1 MRIADVVRKL
11 RQQRRR
17 RNAALRERILIQSKF
32 ESLIAPAIC
41 NERASAKP
49 AGDKQAKA
57 CLDYSAP
64 SSQLC

>member
-1 MRIADVVRKL
+1 MWFESCGSSADGGTPP
-11 RQQRRR
+11 
-17 RNAALRERILIQSKF
+17 LRERILIQSKF

-64 SSQLC
+64 SSQLFTRK